1 MINNIP
7 AHYLP
12 LTYANTFTTEGK
24 TKINKHS
31 ASIHVPV
38 QAYCLHWDRNFV
50 HQNIFFHWKFHILS
64 KL

>member
-24 TKINKHS
+24 TKINKHP

-38 QAYCLHWDRNFV
+38 QAYCLH
-50 HQNIFFHWKFHILS
+50 
-64 KL
+64 